1 MAERSQAFLKSLYLV
16 YIRVKKIFEIAEK
29 TMKNNLN
36 LTLNKPPPPKKK
48 KKKKEKEINNG
59 QQSIHLNLPTPKI
72 AIFSENPKNTEI
84 RNVDSK
90 KKKGHAYV

>member
-1 MAERSQAFLKSLYLV
+1 MSRCLQVTLH
-16 YIRVKKIFEIAEK
+16 IRGNLCRVGLIFVRKIGEK

-36 LTLNKPPPPKKK
+36 LTLNTPPPPKKK
-48 KKKKEKEINNG
+48 KKKKKKKKERKREINNG

-84 RNVDSK
+84 RNVD
-90 KKKGHAYV
+90 